1 VFFTLAV
8 SAGSALQCT
17 ALTERALATDP
28 RVMPIPGPPSVAW
41 RSPDGRVAVLH
52 WGPRPHG
59 IGSTPQAGT
68 PQADALQAG
77 TAQSAA
83 SVPSSRA
90 GTIWVDPSDGLG
102 APLRARTSLT
112 RIDPVYAAQLP
123 DAVILS
129 DRAMWAASV
138 AARLAVHD
146 PMHAC
151 ALLGGPGF
159 PLGMVTPFA
168 GVLALDGATS
178 AEVRACQLQV
188 WPSAGGHIAADDL
201 AAAGIRAAD
210 TSAWP
215 GAGSLPGGGSLP
227 GAARVAAALV
237 AAVSPLRALAEPVE
251 LSLTGGKDS
260 RLVLAALVRAGVP
273 VRAKTHGFPE
283 HPDVTVA
290 AEIARR
296 LGIEHVVREPAT
308 PDKKIDVATRIR
320 ATVLVAD
327 GMLSA
332 FENVGRPDHSPGLVI
347 TAGGHGGELLRG
359 GYAEAAT
366 TTPNDSGAIA
376 HAKRAARGAELLRRL
391 TTRHIALL
399 RAGPAARYLAS
410 LTPWTGAA
418 LAHGPLQALDDFYLV
433 NRAGRWSAAARQA
446 YLVRENL
453 IQPLFDDAVVRA
465 AREVPLAE
473 RVSGALPEAVL
484 RQLCPELAD
493 VPYAGKPAKD
503 SVPSTFDWRRQYG
516 DVTARFL
523 RDYTLDLG
531 STSGLFDVVSQ
542 PAAEKALAL
551 PHADRGTV
559 WALATM
565 ACLSSGDFRNART
578 QAPLLPVE

>member
-1 VFFTLAV
+1 VYFTLAV

-17 ALTERALATDP
+17 ALTDRALATDP
-28 RVMPIPGPPSVAW
+28 RVMPIPGPPSVGW
-41 RSPDGRVAVLH
+41 RSPDGRVAVVH
-52 WGPRPHG
+52 WGQQPA
-59 IGSTPQAGT
+59 GSASNPQAGT
-68 PQADALQAG
+68 LQVDA
-77 TAQSAA
+77 
-83 SVPSSRA
+83 PSSRA

-151 ALLGGPGF
+151 ALLAGPGF
-159 PLGMVTPFA
+159 PVGMVTPFA

-188 WPSAGGHIAADDL
+188 WPAREHVAAEDRATADLRAEDTFAG
-201 AAAGIRAAD
+201 
-210 TSAWP
+210 W
-215 GAGSLPGGGSLP
+215 PGGGSVSAGGSGCTGGSPP
-227 GAARVAAALV
+227 GAAHVAAALV
-237 AAVSPLRALAEPVE
+237 AAVAPLRTLTEPVE

-273 VRAKTHGFPE
+273 VRAKTHGFPQ

-320 ATVLVAD
+320 AAVLVAD

-332 FENVGRPDHSPGLVI
+332 FENVGRPDHSPGPVV

-359 GYAEAAT
+359 GYAEAA

-391 TTRHIALL
+391 TTRHLALL
-399 RAGPAARYLAS
+399 RTGPAARYLAS
-410 LTPWTGAA
+410 LAPWTGAA
-418 LAHGPLQALDDFYLV
+418 LAHGPLQALDDFYLA

-446 YLVRENL
+446 YLLRENL

-465 AREVPLAE
+465 TREVPLAE
-473 RVSGALPEAVL
+473 RVSGALPDAVL

-578 QAPLLPVE
+578 PAPLLPVD